1 MSNSIRKHSTDEQF
15 HQRGLLMSH
24 TKMHKVT
31 QSTAKGRCHHTP
43 VRKMDPTAARTK
55 TEGDRRIG
63 PSKGS
68 EVWRAIRP
76 SILRVSP

>member
-1 MSNSIRKHSTDEQF
+1 
-15 HQRGLLMSH
+15 MSH
-24 TKMHKVT
+24 TKMHKVI

-43 VRKMDPTAARTK
+43 VKKMDPTVARTK

-68 EVWRAIRP
+68 ELWRTIWP
-76 SILRVSP
+76 L